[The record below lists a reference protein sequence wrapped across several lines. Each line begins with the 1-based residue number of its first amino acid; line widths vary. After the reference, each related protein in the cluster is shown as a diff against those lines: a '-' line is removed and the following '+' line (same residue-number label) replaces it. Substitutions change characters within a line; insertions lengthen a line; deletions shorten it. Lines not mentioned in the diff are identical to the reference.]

1 MTPDACCVLCKGPHG
16 ICLSRHTCEHHKE
29 AQAQDDA
36 NHRASR
42 TIRDPT
48 GDAAVNRVMRSN
60 KSKAAPKR
68 PFSYPKEER

>member
-1 MTPDACCVLCKGPHG
+1 MTPDPCCALCRHSTGV
-16 ICLSRHTCEHHKE
+16 CLSRHTCEHHLE

-48 GDAAVNRVMRSN
+48 GDTAIANITR
-60 KSKAAPKR
+60 
-68 PFSYPKEER
+68 ERKGRR

>member
-1 MTPDACCVLCKGPHG
+1 MIPDPCCQLCRHSTG
-16 ICLSRHTCEHHKE
+16 ICLSRHTCEHHRD

-48 GDAAVNRVMRSN
+48 GDAAIRNITRERRGQN
-60 KSKAAPKR
+60 KR
-68 PFSYPKEER
+68 

>member
-1 MTPDACCVLCKGPHG
+1 MTHDPCCVLCKGPHD
-16 ICLSRHTCEHHKE
+16 ICLSRHTCEHHKA

-48 GDAAVNRVMRSN
+48 GDTAIANITRGQRGQN
-60 KSKAAPKR
+60 KR
-68 PFSYPKEER
+68 

>member
-1 MTPDACCVLCKGPHG
+1 MTADPCCVLCKGPHG
-16 ICLSRHTCEHHKE
+16 ICLSRHRCEHHKV

-48 GDAAVNRVMRSN
+48 GETAIRNITR
-60 KSKAAPKR
+60 
-68 PFSYPKEER
+68 ERKGRR

>member
-1 MTPDACCVLCKGPHG
+1 MTTDPCCVLCKGPHD
-16 ICLSRHTCEHHKE
+16 ICLSRHSCEHHVL

-48 GDAAVNRVMRSN
+48 GDTAIANITRER
-60 KSKAAPKR
+60 KR
-68 PFSYPKEER
+68 RR